1 MVTLDN
7 KMRILVVD
15 DFSTMRR
22 IVRSL
27 LKELGFENTDEA
39 EDGAVAFD
47 KLKSGTFDFVITD
60 WNMPNMTGLELLQAV
75 RSDSSLSRL
84 PILMITAEATEE
96 CVNDAINAGVNSYI
110 VKPFTAN
117 ALSEKINH
125 VLSNE

>member
-1 MVTLDN
+1 MTFDKN
-7 KMRILVVD
+7 MRILVVD

-22 IVRSL
+22 IVKSL

-39 EDGAVAFD
+39 EDGAVAYD
-47 KLKSGTFDFVITD
+47 KLKGGSFDFVITD

-75 RSDSSLSRL
+75 RGDANLRSL

-110 VKPFTAN
+110 VKPFTASSLN
-117 ALSEKINH
+117 EKISH
-125 VLSNE
+125 ILSGE